1 MVANGTTARC
11 SCSSDQAEKVCMS
24 KRSIG
29 NAHQR
34 RVPWVMLNGMT
45 KGLGGQRRECT
56 EHARCTKM
64 VEERG
69 PGNAKWGVCLP
80 CHPYTALQ
88 KHPYAMP
95 HLCMVQCNLGSLATV
110 ASSKSWCQCATW
122 FYRNTIAIRNSGHGF
137 QSLRNNSEGTGNS
150 ASGYRALYNNATGN
164 YNSGIGYSSNSAV
177 ESGCGI
183 ECGK

>member
-1 MVANGTTARC
+1 
-11 SCSSDQAEKVCMS
+11 MS

-80 CHPYTALQ
+80 CHPCTALQ

-95 HLCMVQCNLGSLATV
+95 HLCMVQCNLGNL
-110 ASSKSWCQCATW
+110 
-122 FYRNTIAIRNSGHGF
+122 
-137 QSLRNNSEGTGNS
+137 GN
-150 ASGYRALYNNATGN
+150 
-164 YNSGIGYSSNSAV
+164 
-177 ESGCGI
+177 CGI
-183 ECGK
+183 KQVLVSVGNMVVPAVRRRNEIAAQ